1 MLRGV
6 AGYMADYMEEVGR
19 LNKVFQGGLICSHG
33 IPILNGG
40 VRDSTLIRAILEL
53 SEWLKISGEIYPQ
66 KTWTTVSSMI
76 LLEKCNG
83 SFLTETF
90 RHPMPIR
97 GTFVTRSWV
106 SGGWASP
113 SGVQPCSPEN
123 EKNIVQTLCREINCV
138 FNAGLCTEPV
148 MDTVPSVEAE
158 EGRKPK
164 FLVIGG
170 SHAIQEAE
178 VLAAKGYDVV
188 TSAASGWRANKTASE
203 EMAVKVQEALKDFC
217 EDDVVVVHC
226 CDNTAFMARTE
237 DGGDLPIRRVLPGD
251 LNVELGDYH
260 VEGDLVVA
268 SKERQYMFFKN
279 CLPFLTLL
287 AGRLVVF
294 LTPMPRYLYISC
306 CDDTE
311 HAPNRREAG
320 FEDEL
325 RKALADSRDYYKN
338 FLFTSG
344 LRGFS
349 IRNPGLCVPEAD
361 ESGVRLWNN
370 DPVHPTYAGY
380 VRIVDMICEEADRLR
395 KKPGSAAGGKRAGGS
410 LGPVSKKARMD
421 VPRPH
426 WVAESCAATSRQDGS
441 LRGMDRGRA
450 NNRGR
455 GWFRGR
461 GDGRGRGRG
470 GKFDRGS
477 GYAYY

>member
-1 MLRGV
+1 
-6 AGYMADYMEEVGR
+6 
-19 LNKVFQGGLICSHG
+19 
-33 IPILNGG
+33 
-40 VRDSTLIRAILEL
+40 
-53 SEWLKISGEIYPQ
+53 
-66 KTWTTVSSMI
+66 
-76 LLEKCNG
+76 
-83 SFLTETF
+83 
-90 RHPMPIR
+90 
-97 GTFVTRSWV
+97 
-106 SGGWASP
+106 
-113 SGVQPCSPEN
+113 
-123 EKNIVQTLCREINCV
+123 
-138 FNAGLCTEPV
+138 

-188 TSAASGWRANKTASE
+188 TCAASGWRANKTASE

-251 LNVELGDYH
+251 FNVELGDYH

-268 SKERQYMFFKN
+268 SKERQFMFFKN

-294 LTPMPRYLYISC
+294 LTPMPRFLYISC
-306 CDDTE
+306 CDDME

-349 IRNPGLCVPEAD
+349 IRNPGLCVPETD
-361 ESGVRLWNN
+361 ENGARLWSN
-370 DPVHPTYAGY
+370 DPVHPY
-380 VRIVDMICEEADRLR
+380 VCRIRADCRHDM
-395 KKPGSAAGGKRAGGS
+395 
-410 LGPVSKKARMD
+410 
-421 VPRPH
+421 
-426 WVAESCAATSRQDGS
+426 
-441 LRGMDRGRA
+441 
-450 NNRGR
+450 
-455 GWFRGR
+455 
-461 GDGRGRGRG
+461 RG
-470 GKFDRGS
+470 G
-477 GYAYY
+477 